1 MNVMSS
7 LSDTRKWTGRVVTWV
22 LLLHLVCLSQGGVVL
37 DLQAEDTVGY
47 DPANARW
54 RSNASNARSVLLQR
68 DGDFLRFVIC
78 LPSDMQVFVEDV
90 RYSTDGWSKIG
101 AILVDEQETGTFE
114 TADNSNFGNSWNL
127 FHSSGSL
134 TARFLSKGKHTI
146 DVKLK
151 MSMSSDPWGIEI
163 DEIKIGLSSD
173 LTRQEVTCED
183 PEKSSS
189 GTSDYESN
197 VSYTPNDFIGK
208 LSLRKNGYYA
218 CSDGEYRLDLFPQS
232 QVTGLTINISRP
244 AQGGD
249 GCKSTTAPI
258 RVPRSERSRKVV
270 LAVGNDNARYSCRQ
284 VSDLTD
290 LTIDSFSS
298 IDRLNATLPARVTP
312 ERLSSFSLRFSLP
325 EETEAESVTFSMRV
339 SCLGNSRKQLEL
351 DVTLQDVQNGN
362 IIVKGPRIVDL
373 EDESE
378 GRFTLTIPAS
388 LREAMVSVHFP
399 DVKTTFVM
407 NSLAVDF
414 LPAEVNRGK
423 TNAAVSNDHW
433 LAPGLKRQVLYAD
446 NGVRVEVVNVPG
458 AKSMK
463 IKMSGSQ
470 NGNRKEISGSRILL
484 YSSQED
490 AGSLRMVFDQTS
502 RCYFFPELEA
512 NRQVSFSLG
521 QRDLEVE
528 SPDSDIE
535 EVELSSTGRG
545 RLTLTLTRTRYVQRR
560 VHLTFFDQLTSLF
573 LDDVRDVNVQ
583 RYISYQTS
591 LSAIMLPCS
600 DNRLTTDIVVKADET
615 DGVSVNDPWRTV
627 TGKVVRVTRS

>member
-1 MNVMSS
+1 M
-7 LSDTRKWTGRVVTWV
+7 
-22 LLLHLVCLSQGGVVL
+22 
-37 DLQAEDTVGY
+37 
-47 DPANARW
+47 
-54 RSNASNARSVLLQR
+54 
-68 DGDFLRFVIC
+68 
-78 LPSDMQVFVEDV
+78 
-90 RYSTDGWSKIG
+90 
-101 AILVDEQETGTFE
+101 GT
-114 TADNSNFGNSWNL
+114 
-127 FHSSGSL
+127 
-134 TARFLSKGKHTI
+134 
-146 DVKLK
+146 
-151 MSMSSDPWGIEI
+151 P
-163 DEIKIGLSSD
+163 
-173 LTRQEVTCED
+173 
-183 PEKSSS
+183 
-189 GTSDYESN
+189 
-197 VSYTPNDFIGK
+197 DFIGK
-208 LSLRKNGYYA
+208 LALRKNDYYA

-258 RVPRSERSRKVV
+258 RVPRSERSRKVI
-270 LAVGNDNARYSCRQ
+270 LAVGNDKARYSCRQ

-351 DVTLQDVQNGN
+351 DVTLQDVQSGN
-362 IIVKGPRIVDL
+362 VIVKGPRIVNL

-433 LAPGLKRQVLYAD
+433 LAPGLKRQVLYSD

-545 RLTLTLTRTRYVQRR
+545 RLTLSLTRTRYVQRR

>member
-1 MNVMSS
+1 
-7 LSDTRKWTGRVVTWV
+7 
-22 LLLHLVCLSQGGVVL
+22 
-37 DLQAEDTVGY
+37 
-47 DPANARW
+47 
-54 RSNASNARSVLLQR
+54 
-68 DGDFLRFVIC
+68 
-78 LPSDMQVFVEDV
+78 
-90 RYSTDGWSKIG
+90 
-101 AILVDEQETGTFE
+101 
-114 TADNSNFGNSWNL
+114 
-127 FHSSGSL
+127 
-134 TARFLSKGKHTI
+134 
-146 DVKLK
+146 
-151 MSMSSDPWGIEI
+151 
-163 DEIKIGLSSD
+163 
-173 LTRQEVTCED
+173 
-183 PEKSSS
+183 
-189 GTSDYESN
+189 
-197 VSYTPNDFIGK
+197 
-208 LSLRKNGYYA
+208 
-218 CSDGEYRLDLFPQS
+218 
-232 QVTGLTINISRP
+232 
-244 AQGGD
+244 
-249 GCKSTTAPI
+249 
-258 RVPRSERSRKVV
+258 
-270 LAVGNDNARYSCRQ
+270 
-284 VSDLTD
+284 
-290 LTIDSFSS
+290 
-298 IDRLNATLPARVTP
+298 
-312 ERLSSFSLRFSLP
+312 
-325 EETEAESVTFSMRV
+325 
-339 SCLGNSRKQLEL
+339 
-351 DVTLQDVQNGN
+351 
-362 IIVKGPRIVDL
+362 
-373 EDESE
+373 
-378 GRFTLTIPAS
+378 
-388 LREAMVSVHFP
+388 
-399 DVKTTFVM
+399 M

-484 YSSQED
+484 YSAQED

-521 QRDLEVE
+521 HRDLEAE

-600 DNRLTTDIVVKADET
+600 DNRLTTDVVVKADET